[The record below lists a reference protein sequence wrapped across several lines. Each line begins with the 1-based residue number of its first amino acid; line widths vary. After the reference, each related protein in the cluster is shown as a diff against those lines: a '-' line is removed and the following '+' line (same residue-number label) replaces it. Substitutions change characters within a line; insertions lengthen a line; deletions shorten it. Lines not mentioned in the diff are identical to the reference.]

1 MLKKIILILLTSFA
15 LTLFGQTSNKGNFL
29 CQSDSVSCYTVKSL
43 TDSGIK
49 AIMTFYYGY
58 YDGRTSDDLHY
69 IIWLDNFNGHLK
81 KITGCDNPKIK
92 DTILNKS
99 IRDIF
104 DFYNSKKLTQLQEIL
119 NLVFL
124 CFTKRDITSKYI
136 YLTRQKFIKSEIL
149 KELLEFLGTAKELT
163 AKKII
168 I

>member
-1 MLKKIILILLTSFA
+1 MTSFA

-104 DFYNSKKLTQLQEIL
+104 DFYNSKKIDTI
-119 NLVFL
+119 
-124 CFTKRDITSKYI
+124 TRDIESRVSMFYEKGYYI
-136 YLTRQKFIKSEIL
+136 KVYLPNKTKVY
-149 KELLEFLGTAKELT
+149 
-163 AKKII
+163 KIGNF
-168 I
+168 